1 MARPPA
7 ESLGLFPVAP
17 AARAGGSDP
26 ATQPLAAR
34 MRPRTLDE
42 YVGQTHIV
50 GAGRALRSAIENDAV
65 PSMILWGP
73 PGTGKTTLAE
83 IIAKATNSNFVAL
96 SAVSAGVADLRAV
109 VADARRARGAGIR
122 TVLFVDEIHRF
133 NKAQQDAVLPYVE
146 DGTITLIGATTE
158 NPSFEVNSALLS
170 RSRVFVLH
178 ALADEDVERLVRR
191 ALDDPERG
199 LGKLHVRL
207 ADDALAA
214 LVGLANGDARVA
226 LGTLEFAAGAAPVD
240 ADGERHIDRALI
252 ADALQR
258 RLVAYD
264 KKGDNHYDVISAFI
278 KSVRGSDPDA
288 AVYWLARMLD
298 AGEAPLFIAR
308 RIVILASEDIGLA
321 DSRALSIAMAAQQAV
336 HFIGMPEGFYPLAHA
351 TLYLATAP
359 KSNSVGRAYKAAL
372 DDVERT
378 RNEPVPL
385 NLRNAPTGLMR
396 ELGYGSGYR
405 YAHED
410 YAFAGATGDL
420 PPAERLERYLPENLA
435 ERAYFEPGEQG
446 EEAKLRAW
454 IDERRRGSD
463 PIEL

>member
-1 MARPPA
+1 MRRGANP
-7 ESLGLFPVAP
+7 SLFENDAP
-17 AARAGGSDP
+17 A
-26 ATQPLAAR
+26 PLAAR
-34 MRPRTLDE
+34 MRPRTLAE
-42 YVGQTHIV
+42 YVGQAHIV
-50 GAGRALRSAIENDAV
+50 GEGRALRRAIESDSV

-73 PGTGKTTLAE
+73 PGTGKTTLGE
-83 IIAKATNSNFVAL
+83 VIARATDANFVAL

-109 VADARRARGAGIR
+109 VADAQRARALGKR

-133 NKAQQDAVLPYVE
+133 NKGQQDAVLPYVE

-178 ALADEDVERLVRR
+178 ALSDEEVTLIVKR
-191 ALDDPERG
+191 ALEDRERG
-199 LGKLHVRL
+199 LGAQSIELD
-207 ADDALAA
+207 DDALDA

-226 LGTLEFAAGAAPVD
+226 LGTLEFAAGAAPAAPGGVK
-240 ADGERHIDRALI
+240 HIDRALI

-258 RLVAYD
+258 RLVSYD

-298 AGEAPLFIAR
+298 AGEDPLFIAR

-321 DSRALSIAMAAQQAV
+321 DSRGLSVAMAAQQAV
-336 HFIGMPEGFYPLAHA
+336 HFIGMPEGFFPLAHA

-359 KSNSVGRAYKAAL
+359 KSNSVGRAYSAAL
-372 DDVERT
+372 ADVNET

-396 ELGYGSGYR
+396 TLGYGSGYR
-405 YAHED
+405 YAHDD
-410 YAFAGATGDL
+410 YAFTGASGDL
-420 PPAERLERYLPENLA
+420 PPAERLEDYLPENLRD
-435 ERAYFEPGEQG
+435 RAYFEPGEQG
-446 EEAKLRAW
+446 EEAKLREW
-454 IDERRRGSD
+454 IARRRGANE
-463 PIEL
+463 PVL